1 MAMPS
6 GNVGV
11 SDKVPFQSSGGVAVS
26 GGEIHQHRPRP
37 WYPDE
42 RDGLISWFRG
52 EFAASNAIIDALC
65 HHLRA
70 VGEPGE
76 YDVVIGCIQ
85 QRRCNW
91 TPVLHMQQYFSVAEV
106 MFALQQ
112 VTSRRQQ
119 RFVDPMKVGSKLF
132 RRPGP
137 AFKQQHQ
144 QDQQHGHRL
153 EATVKEEMVTC
164 AESCNGGNSSS
175 FVGSRKVEQVSNTCE
190 ESNATGEDGKLNDK
204 DSGSAEDIKDTH
216 GKDQSN
222 SKPKCAENLEDNASN
237 KESQVEPTDD
247 GCSSSQRDKGLQSV
261 QSRNARQYAA
271 TAPRTFAAN
280 EIFDGKTVNVM
291 DGLKLYE
298 ELLDDI
304 EVSKL
309 LSLVNDL
316 RASGKRGQL
325 QGPTYI
331 VSKRPMKGHGREM
344 IQLGFPIA
352 DAAHDDA
359 NSSGLSKDRRIE
371 SIPSLLQDL
380 IDCLVWEQVMTV
392 KPDSCIIDFY
402 NEGDHSQPHVWPPWF
417 GRPVGVLL
425 LTECEMSF
433 GRVLGSDHSGNYRGA
448 KTLSLAPGSLLVVQG
463 KSADFAKHAIP
474 AMRKQRILVTLTKSQ
489 PKRAGPADG
498 QRTSLNLGSYS
509 SWGPPSA
516 RSPNARPCPGQ
527 KHYPMGP
534 STGVLPVPPIR
545 PQLPPQNGIPPIMVA
560 PVAPPPMPFPP
571 SVPIPTGPPAWPA
584 AHPRHPPPRLPVP
597 GTGVFL
603 PPGASSAPSPQQM
616 PNSAVETSSLAEK
629 ENGPTESDHN
639 GGASPGEK
647 SEAKPQRQECNGSMD
662 GSGSCKK
669 TEEEQPKQQQEEE
682 EKSENVEA
690 QNAGGGEA

>member
-11 SDKVPFQSSGGVAVS
+11 PDKVSFQSGGGGVAVS
-26 GGEIHQHRPRP
+26 GGGGEIHQHHPRP
-37 WYPDE
+37 WFPDE
-42 RDGLISWFRG
+42 RDGFISWLRG
-52 EFAASNAIIDALC
+52 EFAASNAMIDALC

-106 MFALQQ
+106 MYALQQ

-119 RFVDPMKVGSKLF
+119 RYMDPVKVGPKLY

-137 AFKQQHQ
+137 GFKQQQ
-144 QDQQHGHRL
+144 GHRV
-153 EATVKEEMVTC
+153 EATVKEDILTC

-175 FVGSRKVEQVSNTCE
+175 FVGSRKVEQVSNTCD
-190 ESNATGEDGKLNDK
+190 ESKALGEDEKLNDK
-204 DSGSAEDIKDTH
+204 DSGSAEDNKDTH

-222 SKPKCAENLEDNASN
+222 SKPKCAENLEDSASN

-247 GCSSSQRDKGLQSV
+247 GCSSSHRDKELQSV
-261 QSRNARQYAA
+261 QSQNGKQYAA
-271 TAPRTFAAN
+271 TTPRTFVAN
-280 EIFDGKTVNVM
+280 EMFDGKMVNVM

-298 ELLDDI
+298 QLFDDG

-316 RASGKRGQL
+316 RASGKRGQF
-325 QGPTYI
+325 QGQTYV

-352 DAAHDDA
+352 DAPHDDD

-380 IDCLVWEQVMTV
+380 IDRLVGEQVMTV

-417 GRPVGVLL
+417 GRPVGVLF
-425 LTECEMSF
+425 LTECEMTF
-433 GRVLGSDHSGNYRGA
+433 GRVIGTDHSGNYKGA
-448 KTLSLAPGSLLVVQG
+448 MKLSLTPGTLLVVQG

-474 AMRKQRILVTLTKSQ
+474 AIRKQRILVTLTKSQ
-489 PKRAGPADG
+489 PKRAAPADG
-498 QRTSLNLGSYS
+498 QRTSLDVGPFS

-516 RSPNARPCPGQ
+516 RSPNPRLSPGQ
-527 KHYPMGP
+527 KPYPTVP
-534 STGVLPVPPIR
+534 STGVLPAPPIR
-545 PQLPPQNGIPPIMVA
+545 PQMAPPNGILPLIVP
-560 PVAPPPMPFPP
+560 PVAPPMPFPP
-571 SVPIPTGPPAWPA
+571 VSIPTGPSTWPT
-584 AHPRHPPPRLPVP
+584 AHPRHPPPRLPIP

-603 PPGASSAPSPQQM
+603 PPPGSSSAPAPSPQQQL
-616 PNSAVETSSLAEK
+616 PNSTVETGSLSEK
-629 ENGPTESDHN
+629 ENGSTKSDHN
-639 GGASPGEK
+639 SGASPGEK
-647 SEAKPQRQECNGSMD
+647 PEPKPHRQECNGSMD
-662 GSGSCKK
+662 GSGSDKVA
-669 TEEEQPKQQQEEE
+669 EEEQQQQEEE
-682 EKSENVEA
+682 QSENLQA
-690 QNAGGGEA
+690 QNAGGGAV